1 MPNNENDRPDLH
13 LEINMSGGNEGHQT
27 QSISRDQNL
36 AQNGGQSPV
45 LIGSVFKRLFVGLD
59 TKLKTKI
66 DSNICH
72 SAITPETPSTKCRC
86 VLGVSLDSAQATKT
100 PEQGSCLTQLNTEP
114 SKSTAINTTERPI
127 QRNQR
132 KNKRIALDDIT
143 NLASREFLTACT
155 PTPSNKRRCVLGVSM
170 ETKQATK
177 TPDQGSCLSSAKSHV
192 SKATNTCKKKRGP
205 IQKKQQMNRRAL
217 LDNITNTGN
226 LTASETID
234 EASKT
239 NNERDNDNLLDDD
252 EAIDEDLDDCG
263 GIIEELDGS
272 LEFDCSSQEDS
283 DSESDIDCV
292 DHSDGEKIFPNEPE
306 SNKMSSSTRANV
318 AHKSLKKKHLAKALG
333 SILSYLD

>member
-13 LEINMSGGNEGHQT
+13 SEINTSGGNEGRQT
-27 QSISRDQNL
+27 QSISRDHNL
-36 AQNGGQSPV
+36 AQNGGQTPV
-45 LIGSVFKRLFVGLD
+45 PMGSVLKRLFVGLD
-59 TKLKTKI
+59 PKLKTKI

-72 SAITPETPSTKCRC
+72 SAITPETPSTKRRC
-86 VLGVSLDSAQATKT
+86 VLDSGQSILRT
-100 PEQGSCLTQLNTEP
+100 PEQGSCLTQLNTES
-114 SKSTAINTTERPI
+114 SKSTAINTTESNI

-143 NLASREFLTACT
+143 NLASRELITNCT
-155 PTPSNKRRCVLGVSM
+155 PTPPSNKRRCVLEVSM
-170 ETKQATK
+170 ETEQVTR
-177 TPDQGSCLSSAKSHV
+177 TSDQGSCLSSVKSHV
-192 SKATNTCKKKRGP
+192 SKATNTCKKNRGP
-205 IQKKQQMNRRAL
+205 IQKKQHMNGSAL

-226 LTASETID
+226 LSPSETKD

-239 NNERDNDNLLDDD
+239 NNERDDDNILDDD
-252 EAIDEDLDDCG
+252 EAIDEDLDDFR

-292 DHSDGEKIFPNEPE
+292 HHSDGEKIFPNEPE

-318 AHKSLKKKHLAKALG
+318 AHKSLKKKPLAKALG